1 MADLE
6 PNRRAAR
13 NSACRKACKSFRKF
27 LHSFITA
34 SGANMTVERK
44 ETAFFKLMKL
54 IVAVLGN

>member
-6 PNRRAAR
+6 PHRRAAR
-13 NSACRKACKSFRKF
+13 ISARRKACKSFRKF

-44 ETAFFKLMKL
+44 EAFFKLMKL
-54 IVAVLGN
+54 IVAVLGS